1 MDDKNS
7 DVRDQVSHAATR
19 SKDFTR
25 MAEEYRL
32 QGRYE
37 EAIAVCRKELE
48 KTPDAL
54 LGRLI
59 LGKCYFEKG
68 RMVEAKQELEK
79 VAGCIEECLSVY
91 KLLSQVYLQENKNDQ
106 ASEVLRKALYLS
118 PGEAKEKKG
127 FPPPEMALLQQ
138 KIKTLSIA
146 NEADPYEEKAVN
158 RKAFHEDQSQRVIQ
172 TDTLAEIYSK
182 QGHLGKALSIYQ
194 EILERQPGNTYIQE
208 KYETL
213 RKQLEAQRKT
223 ASKQRVI
230 SKLERWLAVAAP
242 GKNPL
247 SP

>member
-7 DVRDQVSHAATR
+7 DVRDEISDAATS

-25 MAEEYRL
+25 MAEKYRL

-37 EAIAVCRKELE
+37 AAIAVCRKGLE

-54 LGRLI
+54 QGRLI

-68 RMVEAKQELEK
+68 RMAEAKQELEK

-91 KLLSQVYLQENKNDQ
+91 MLLSQVYLQENKNDQ
-106 ASEVLRKALYLS
+106 VSEVLRKALYLS
-118 PGEAKEKKG
+118 PGEEKEKKG
-127 FPPPEMALLQQ
+127 FPSSEMALLQQ
-138 KIKTLSIA
+138 KIKTLSIP
-146 NEADPYEEKAVN
+146 NEPDPYEESDVN
-158 RKAFHEDQSQRVIQ
+158 QKAFQEDQRQRVIQ

-213 RKQLEAQRKT
+213 RKQLEAQRKA
-223 ASKQRVI
+223 ASHQRVI
-230 SKLERWLAVAAP
+230 SKLERWLAVVAP
-242 GKNPL
+242 EENPL